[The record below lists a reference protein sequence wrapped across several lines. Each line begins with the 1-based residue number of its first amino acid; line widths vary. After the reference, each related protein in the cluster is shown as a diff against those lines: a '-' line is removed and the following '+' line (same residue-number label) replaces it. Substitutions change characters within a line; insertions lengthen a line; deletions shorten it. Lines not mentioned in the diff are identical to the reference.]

1 MRRHAEH
8 RMISHRY
15 YLCLCR
21 GVNWHKGCGTRTF
34 SLSICAALGISCLN
48 GCGLLWCGIIR
59 WNTGPIISLWCIQA
73 EMFTDIKRTC
83 HMTIKGKKYEAFIYL
98 DRCWLSKKLLRC
110 PSLSWGDSE
119 NVQRHKAMISASKKQ
134 TLKWLSN
141 QIISPRFKNK
151 NSNIYDFFSKNWWDL
166 NLRQLT
172 N

>member
-1 MRRHAEH
+1 M
-8 RMISHRY
+8 
-15 YLCLCR
+15 
-21 GVNWHKGCGTRTF
+21 
-34 SLSICAALGISCLN
+34 
-48 GCGLLWCGIIR
+48 
-59 WNTGPIISLWCIQA
+59 NTGPIISLWCIQA

-110 PSLSWGDSE
+110 PSLSCGDSE

-151 NSNIYDFFSKNWWDL
+151 NSNKPVKVSEKDL
-166 NLRQLT
+166 IFCGKSSINVFTFKETLT
-172 N
+172 NKKSHKTVYVKEFPFESKCRTV